1 MIPPYAFVAGILTG
15 HVMNESDT
23 VMSYHLG
30 PESETR
36 PLANRPVLI
45 DPTLDALKE
54 ILGDAL
60 SG

>member
-1 MIPPYAFVAGILTG
+1 MKD
-15 HVMNESDT
+15 SDT

-30 PESETR
+30 PGSENR
-36 PLANRPVLI
+36 PLVNCPVLI